1 MELWE
6 VTSLT
11 AISVKVSSQ
20 SSYKKVSGGGI
31 ASEYSKILAEKIAN
45 VHADVKKMD
54 AVREQL
60 EEISNMHAEL
70 TGEVKIDEDSGNANL
85 TGGTSGNISSI
96 ETIRRFMPDGTIM
109 LTTYKDGKIAER
121 LKLKP
126 HMIVAPDYTAPPKPD
141 GTVATEL
148 KPTNNFY
155 PAMLM
160 I

>member
-20 SSYKKVSGGGI
+20 SSYKKVSGGVE
-31 ASEYSKILAEKIAN
+31 SEYAKILAEKIST
-45 VHADVKKMD
+45 VKADVKKMD

-70 TGEVKIDEDSGNANL
+70 TGEVKIDEDSGNANRKS
-85 TGGTSGNISSI
+85 GTTKNISSV

-126 HMIVAPDYTAPPKPD
+126 HMISVPDYTAPPKAD
-141 GTVATEL
+141 GTVATKL